1 MEQRKVTIL
10 LILYYV
16 ASSNST
22 DIFVR
27 SNGTDTP
34 PCIGGVVSCLTLGY
48 VLSSLSNATCNAT
61 TSSVRIAIG
70 YDHQIFPAYFS
81 FQCEIALYI
90 IGVDQA
96 TDTPTTVRTLT
107 CGDAND
113 GRISIH
119 NAFSVYWEGIRLY
132 GCAGPDVYGLSH
144 VGFAGCRIE
153 ESGGMIVE
161 NTGSVNI
168 TQSTLSSAR
177 NIPSDRSFDS
187 FFMIT
192 QANIHIGNSV
202 FIGSSKGATAL
213 WIVSSVLRL
222 EGTVAFVNSSGV
234 LGGALRLTASRVI
247 ASGNVSVQFEDN
259 HAQYGSAIYI
269 DNTSCPLVST
279 EDGFLGVVFKQSAE
293 MGSYQ
298 SYIYIANPN
307 NLGSTCWPSPLTYHV
322 SYDSKHT
329 FARSPPN
336 NLSVSLASDM
346 TVFPGK
352 DIFLDV
358 NITDYFQNAASCEA
372 DISLSFA
379 NTSSVPCNDPQ
390 HQIELTC
397 LFTTPQQTSSIALI
411 PTNSMNT
418 TIQIKTK
425 ATPEVTNVT
434 INFSCKTSATS
445 LISAVSFELQ
455 NCPSYY
461 TTFSIVTGKCECL
474 SSLHNEGTFV
484 CSSGIACLAADHWIG
499 QIESSNSIANL
510 SVILPCYF
518 PHCTSVH
525 APSCPL
531 TSGVN
536 SFLLGDNPNSRCSSD
551 RGGLLCRG
559 CRDGYCFTHA
569 PSRCI
574 ARTSEGAAIALILLS
589 VFIHLVKAV
598 VIIVMLSREQIDIKI
613 LNSVGSGPIY
623 SALFFLGFV
632 GRIPF
637 DTLSQYR
644 ALQDIVS
651 AFRSVILPTLDIISE
666 IPVCILPS
674 SSSGFL
680 YLTGLRYLG
689 VASLVFILLVYNAM
703 LCCWSRVANQLQTSP
718 LKSICL
724 LILWGY
730 YLVVTTS
737 IDILKANSLS
747 EVDEVRVAIQ
757 PELVYFRGVHLLLS
771 LIAILLIS
779 LFAVPLTM
787 ILLLSQLLWKCI
799 DLSRIKPFLDEFQ
812 HVYKDDARWFS
823 SAYLILW
830 VAIVAVSDQSKDS
843 FTIYSLLLVAFCTLV
858 CFFRPYKVKWLNY
871 VDVALLVCMFTIASL
886 FDQQLLQD
894 RESVAITVFVYMLVI
909 LPLVYFAVGLS
920 VAVISRLKCQRG
932 KRQDKNLETLLSNVD
947 EPALHE
953 TALPP
958 VRATDRAGWNA
969 RAGAAN
975 FKNYRESL
983 LSELDHQ

>member
-1 MEQRKVTIL
+1 MEQRKVAIL

-16 ASSNST
+16 ASSDST

-70 YDHQIFPAYFS
+70 YDHQIFPAYLP

-177 NIPSDRSFDS
+177 NIPSNRSFDS

-213 WIVSSVLRL
+213 WIVNSVLRL
-222 EGTVAFVNSSGV
+222 EGAVTFVNSSGV

-336 NLSVSLASDM
+336 NLSISLSSDM

-379 NTSSVPCNDPQ
+379 NTSSAPCNDPQ

-434 INFSCKTSATS
+434 INLSCKTSATS

-499 QIESSNSIANL
+499 QIESSN
-510 SVILPCYF
+510 
-518 PHCTSVH
+518 
-525 APSCPL
+525 AP
-531 TSGVN
+531 TADARQTGVVCCAEDA
-536 SFLLGDNPNSRCSSD
+536 GM
-551 RGGLLCRG
+551 
-559 CRDGYCFTHA
+559 
-569 PSRCI
+569 
-574 ARTSEGAAIALILLS
+574 AIAS
-589 VFIHLVKAV
+589 HMRPRVKAV
-598 VIIVMLSREQIDIKI
+598 VIIVMLSREQMDIKI

-689 VASLVFILLVYNAM
+689 VASLVFILLIYNAM

-747 EVDEVRVAIQ
+747 ELDEVRVAIQ

-830 VAIVAVSDQSKDS
+830 VAIVAVSDQSNDS

-858 CFFRPYKVKWLNY
+858 CFVRPYKVKWLNY

-894 RESVAITVFVYMLVI
+894 RESVAITVFVYMLVM

-920 VAVISRLKCQRG
+920 VAVISRLKCQRC
-932 KRQDKNLETLLSNVD
+932 KRQDNNLETQLSNVD

-983 LSELDHQ
+983 LSELDDQ